1 LAYTRAD
8 IPRKKITLTGL
19 RNAFKLYRYIRPFL
33 FLFIL
38 GMLFLTGGSL
48 ASLAFPKLL
57 GDLVSAGNKGTLA
70 ESLNHIGRLLILI
83 IIAQAVF
90 SYFRTI
96 TFVNVSEK
104 ALANFR
110 QDTYNHLIR
119 LPLKFFEE
127 KRVGE
132 LNSRISADISLLQ
145 DTLTS
150 TLADFLSQIIIII
163 GGVAYLLFISASLT
177 LFMLAIL
184 PAVVL
189 MVFFFGRFIRK
200 YSRDMQKEVAES
212 NTVVEETLQGIR
224 SVKAFTNEFLEMTRY
239 RGKTIEIARL
249 GIKGGMYRGAFFS
262 FMILSLFGALVAVIW
277 RGSMLLASGA
287 MDAGELFSFVL
298 YSGFIGGNIGGIAG
312 VITRMQRFIG
322 ATEDLFE
329 IFETDEE
336 PVREVPR
343 IEKQDELSGEIRFNN
358 VSFAYPN
365 RSEVE
370 VIKELNFQIQE
381 NQLVALVGP
390 SGAGKSTLTSLLLR
404 LYDPVK
410 GEIWFNGKKGT
421 DIPLSILRRQIA
433 LVPQDIFLFGGNIR
447 ENISYGRPG
456 APEEEIREA
465 ARKANALEFIERF
478 PKKMET
484 LVGERGTQL
493 SGGQRQRIAI
503 ARAVLKDPR
512 ILILDE
518 ATSSLDSESEALV
531 QDALEKLMV
540 GRTSIVIA
548 HRLATVRKADR
559 IMVIDHG
566 RLVEQGTHQEL
577 MKLRKGIYR
586 SLSELQ
592 FAV

>member
-104 ALANFR
+104 ALANLR

-559 IMVIDHG
+559 ILVIDHG